1 MNSLLPR
8 GMPKREQPM
17 PCSQANDAEI
27 GLFAGL
33 ISVDTALGARNKL
46 KAVENWP
53 TGWFFCKLLT
63 SPLVVCRA
71 SNGNAR
77 EVGVDLAQIS
87 PARDVYRTRCGRR
100 TRDNGDP
107 E

>member
-1 MNSLLPR
+1 
-8 GMPKREQPM
+8 M

-63 SPLVVCRA
+63 LQIRSGKPSEATKRKHCSRLLHLDVGKPFAKPIVMH
-71 SNGNAR
+71 SN
-77 EVGVDLAQIS
+77 
-87 PARDVYRTRCGRR
+87 YM
-100 TRDNGDP
+100 
-107 E
+107 

>member
-53 TGWFFCKLLT
+53 TGWFFCKLLKPGP
-63 SPLVVCRA
+63 SLE
-71 SNGNAR
+71 G
-77 EVGVDLAQIS
+77 DLEELWELRPIRS
-87 PARDVYRTRCGRR
+87 CS
-100 TRDNGDP
+100 
-107 E
+107 

>member
-33 ISVDTALGARNKL
+33 IGA
-46 KAVENWP
+46 
-53 TGWFFCKLLT
+53 
-63 SPLVVCRA
+63 
-71 SNGNAR
+71 AR
-77 EVGVDLAQIS
+77 RFGFGSQKVPV
-87 PARDVYRTRCGRR
+87 
-100 TRDNGDP
+100 
-107 E
+107 

>member
-1 MNSLLPR
+1 
-8 GMPKREQPM
+8 M

-53 TGWFFCKLLT
+53 TGWFFCKLLST
-63 SPLVVCRA
+63 ADLRTPPTVAAGHDCQCRRLA
-71 SNGNAR
+71 LEAAR
-77 EVGVDLAQIS
+77 
-87 PARDVYRTRCGRR
+87 GR
-100 TRDNGDP
+100 
-107 E
+107 

>member
-1 MNSLLPR
+1 
-8 GMPKREQPM
+8 M

-53 TGWFFCKLLT
+53 TGWFFCKLLKDDH
-63 SPLVVCRA
+63 
-71 SNGNAR
+71 
-77 EVGVDLAQIS
+77 EVLEAIATLPS
-87 PARDVYRTRCGRR
+87 ATIPSMS
-100 TRDNGDP
+100 
-107 E
+107 

>member
-1 MNSLLPR
+1 
-8 GMPKREQPM
+8 M

-53 TGWFFCKLLT
+53 TGWFFCKLLICGAGG
-63 SPLVVCRA
+63 SR
-71 SNGNAR
+71 GAR
-77 EVGVDLAQIS
+77 
-87 PARDVYRTRCGRR
+87 T
-100 TRDNGDP
+100 T
-107 E
+107 

>member
-8 GMPKREQPM
+8 GVPKTAQPM

-53 TGWFFCKLLT
+53 TGWFFCKLLM
-63 SPLVVCRA
+63 PRLARKLLA
-71 SNGNAR
+71 SSS
-77 EVGVDLAQIS
+77 LSWPI
-87 PARDVYRTRCGRR
+87 RCCSQASLQALS
-100 TRDNGDP
+100 
-107 E
+107 

>member
-17 PCSQANDAEI
+17 PCNQANDAEI

-53 TGWFFCKLLT
+53 TGWFFCKLLG
-63 SPLVVCRA
+63 SPTTMA
-71 SNGNAR
+71 G
-77 EVGVDLAQIS
+77 AQ
-87 PARDVYRTRCGRR
+87 TRF
-100 TRDNGDP
+100 
-107 E
+107 

>member
-53 TGWFFCKLLT
+53 TGWFFCKLLG
-63 SPLVVCRA
+63 P
-71 SNGNAR
+71 
-77 EVGVDLAQIS
+77 D
-87 PARDVYRTRCGRR
+87 PAGYGFSR
-100 TRDNGDP
+100 P
-107 E
+107 